1 MKFFRKNKNFI
12 SVILLSSCLMSVFSI
27 GLASF
32 GIGGN
37 GSPFAETSFSSNLG
51 NLEEIGNFI
60 HLSKKISNFAI
71 SKYGFVNGNRVQNHT
86 SISCTYR
93 LNLEEARNSDLVNY
107 DSDLSNI
114 AFECTLTE
122 NRAGCD
128 LSLLT
133 ESTMSTNRIV
143 FDCLEWVGSSTSGA
157 PQVNVNLS
165 STEFSENTL
174 KSSFVIEN
182 IDQSLTEIELTITYN
197 FDATSLITTDF
208 NSDVYSKISLAT
220 KYNYVNK
227 IGVFINE

>member
-12 SVILLSSCLMSVFSI
+12 SFVLLSSCLMSVFSI

-32 GIGGN
+32 GIGN
-37 GSPFAETSFSSNLG
+37 GSPLAETSFSSNLG

-60 HLSKKISNFAI
+60 HLSKKISNFTI

-93 LNLEEARNSDLVNY
+93 LNLEEARNSDLVKY
-107 DSDLSNI
+107 YGSDLSNI

-143 FDCLEWVGSSTSGA
+143 FDCIEWVGSSTSGA
-157 PQVNVNLS
+157 PQVNLNLS
-165 STEFSENTL
+165 STEFSKNTL
-174 KSSFVIEN
+174 KSSFAIEN
-182 IDQSLTEIELTITYN
+182 IDPSLTEIELTITYN
-197 FDATSLITTDF
+197 FDVTSLITTDF

-220 KYNYVNK
+220 EYNYVNK

>member
-12 SVILLSSCLMSVFSI
+12 SFVLLSSCLMSVFSV

-32 GIGGN
+32 GIGNGN
-37 GSPFAETSFSSNLG
+37 PFAEISFSSNLG

-60 HLSKKISNFAI
+60 HLSKKISNFTI

-86 SISCTYR
+86 SISCTY
-93 LNLEEARNSDLVNY
+93 LLDLEEARTSDLVNY

-114 AFECTLTE
+114 TFECTLTE

-143 FDCLEWVGSSTSGA
+143 FDCLEWVGNSTSGA
-157 PQVNVNLS
+157 PQVNLNLS

-174 KSSFVIEN
+174 KSSFIVEN
-182 IDQSLTEIELTITYN
+182 IDTSLTLIELTITYN
-197 FDATSLITTDF
+197 FDATNLITTDF

-220 KYNYVNK
+220 EYNYVHK